1 MNKVLFFLV
10 LPFQFFL
17 SSCQQEKKGEFSWLE
32 GTWVMKDSSGGM
44 GETWIHRDTDIWE
57 ARSFSFRSTDT
68 SYYETVRLAKLQ
80 GRWNYTVTS
89 VGQNQNKPV
98 AFTLTSEDHQI
109 YIFENPAH
117 DFPKRIIYRLIKPD
131 SIHAS
136 IDGGK
141 QLTGQEQHF
150 YYNRIK

>member
-17 SSCQQEKKGEFSWLE
+17 SSCQQDKKGEFSWLE

-98 AFTLTSEDHQI
+98 AFTLTTRTIKS
-109 YIFENPAH
+109 IFS
-117 DFPKRIIYRLIKPD
+117 RIPP
-131 SIHAS
+131 
-136 IDGGK
+136 
-141 QLTGQEQHF
+141 
-150 YYNRIK
+150 